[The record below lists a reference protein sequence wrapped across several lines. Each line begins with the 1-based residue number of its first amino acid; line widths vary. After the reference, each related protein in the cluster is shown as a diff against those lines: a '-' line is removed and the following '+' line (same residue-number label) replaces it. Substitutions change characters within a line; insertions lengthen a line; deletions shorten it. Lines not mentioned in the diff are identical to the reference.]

1 MSCCEIFLK
10 VGGKNKMEELSSLG
24 VNLILIRLEGIQ
36 FLLKAIGMAVWGI
49 LGCVIG
55 LSIMYYEKN
64 KGK

>member
-1 MSCCEIFLK
+1 MQ
-10 VGGKNKMEELSSLG
+10 ELSSLG
-24 VNLILIRLEGIQ
+24 VNLLLIRLEGIQ

-55 LSIMYYEKN
+55 LSIMYYGKN